1 MRVLHV
7 LGRMD
12 RGGIETWLMHVLRHP
27 RRQFQMDFLPYV
39 SGAGEYD
46 DEVRSF
52 GSRILPCAYQGRP
65 IKFAAALRR
74 LLLEEGPY
82 DVVHCHSQFFSGW
95 VLKVAHRVGIQ
106 TRVAH
111 SHLDSSGLDARAG
124 RCRRLKLLL
133 CRRWIDHHAT
143 LGLAAS
149 RHAAAAL
156 FGLRWETDWRWRV
169 LHCGIDLSPF
179 DREFV
184 DRDRV
189 RGELGIQNDAF
200 VVGHVGRFHVQKNHA
215 FLLDVAAEAARIEPR
230 FRLLLVGKGE
240 LRAAVEAKAMR
251 LGLLNRVTFAGSR
264 GDVPRL
270 MLGAMDAFVL
280 PSLFEGLPIVG
291 IEAQAS
297 GLPIVLS
304 DAITP
309 EIDIIPR
316 LVKRLPLG
324 APAAEWAKALLRKD
338 ESGALRDRRTALRV
352 IQGSSFNIEFGVAV
366 LERAYLESQRIAGDR
381 DTSHS

>member
-1 MRVLHV
+1 MPPFETPPLPTVDRPPRDAR
-7 LGRMD
+7 LGREPPCRCSLIRPALGD
-12 RGGIETWLMHVLRHP
+12 R
-27 RRQFQMDFLPYV
+27 
-39 SGAGEYD
+39 
-46 DEVRSF
+46 
-52 GSRILPCAYQGRP
+52 
-65 IKFAAALRR
+65 
-74 LLLEEGPY
+74 
-82 DVVHCHSQFFSGW
+82 
-95 VLKVAHRVGIQ
+95 
-106 TRVAH
+106 
-111 SHLDSSGLDARAG
+111 
-124 RCRRLKLLL
+124 
-133 CRRWIDHHAT
+133 
-143 LGLAAS
+143 LG
-149 RHAAAAL
+149 
-156 FGLRWETDWRWRV
+156 WRV

-291 IEAQAS
+291 IKAQAS

-309 EIDIIPR
+309 EIDIIPH

-338 ESGALRDRRTALRV
+338 ESGTARPANRTSGHPGQLLQHRIRRRGAGAGLSRVPANCWGPGHIAFIDGRQVWFIKHQFGSRSPVDADALASTTEEGTALSR
-352 IQGSSFNIEFGVAV
+352 SRSPRYSAR
-366 LERAYLESQRIAGDR
+366 RASQ
-381 DTSHS
+381 TSC